1 MTTPPVKPPPKD
13 PMKAFRGITAGTLI
27 IEVIVVALALPVIA
41 KLGGG
46 FSTTAGVL
54 AFVLIAGLIATCAL
68 LKHQW
73 SFWLIVGLHV
83 VMVASWLALTALGAV
98 GAVFSLVWA
107 CIFWMRRD
115 LAKRMAEG
123 RLPSQQV

>member
-46 FSTTAGVL
+46 FTTTGVL
-54 AFVLIAGLIATCAL
+54 ASVLIAGLIATCAL
-68 LKHQW
+68 LKHKW
-73 SFWLIVGLHV
+73 SFWLIVALHV
-83 VMVASWLALTALGAV
+83 VMVASWFALTALGAV
-98 GAVFSLVWA
+98 GVVFSLVWA
-107 CIFWMRRD
+107 CVFWMRRD

-123 RLPSQQV
+123 RLPSQRA